1 MHFDAQIMQNK
12 NTSHPLGTLDP
23 SVAMGDKLLV
33 DHRKFGA
40 QGRPTFGAEYVWHVF
55 RQTEC
60 SGNSS
65 FFAEQLSGA
74 SIVRSKALAHEEA
87 PVRPQGRCTCREF
100 SKGLRS

>member
-12 NTSHPLGTLDP
+12 NTNHPLCTLDP
-23 SVAMGDKLLV
+23 SVAMGNKLLV

-40 QGRPTFGAEYVWHVF
+40 QGPTFGAEYVWHVF

-74 SIVRSKALAHEEA
+74 SVVRSKFLAHEGA
-87 PVRPQGRCTCREF
+87 PVRPKHGANVGSFRT
-100 SKGLRS
+100 G